1 MFCNMLSTPFVH
13 LYGFFSPMK
22 VLLIFLFSSAIAS
35 FSYGQQKNFFVNN
48 NEPSWIVKVK
58 PKNLKPSP
66 KDISEGYFASFYESQ
81 SHLELHEDYHRLIRE
96 IVSDAGVQ
104 NGSQISVTYDPSF
117 QKLIFHKILVWRDGK
132 SYNRLKINDFKL
144 LQTEK
149 ELSRFIYS
157 GTFDA
162 FMLLDD
168 VRKNDRI
175 EFSYTITGLN
185 PVFGKKYADAFYFE
199 GSSSVGHIY
208 NNIILSKSR
217 SLALKNFNFNE
228 NPHISEKN
236 GLRIYEWES
245 TLTKTYRAA
254 DYEPTWYNPLKRTQ
268 LSEYKNWNEV
278 VQWALSINDYTN
290 LRTPLVDKKV
300 KELRA
305 ESGADLKK
313 YITLATRFVQ
323 DEIRYMGIEIGIYS
337 HRPNSPEKVLLQRYG
352 DCKDKSLLLVH
363 LLKAQGINAY
373 MTYANTYTTIKTDEY
388 LPSPFVFNH
397 VIVLVDYNNYK
408 TWIDPTISY
417 QRGTFDSFYAP
428 DYGSVLIIKKGVNTL
443 EKIERKPL
451 GKLIANLRFNLAD
464 TVSAAKSSLLVTSI
478 YSDNYADELRRQIAE
493 SGTDGMEKSFL
504 EYLAKLYPEIETKEQ
519 IKVEDNEEGNVI
531 EVTESY
537 EIGNIW
543 NENNEIKDQV
553 VYFYGDMISSEL
565 RKITTKKRLAPLALK
580 DYINIEQ
587 NITVD
592 MPYNVS
598 VGDDTFQIEN
608 DSYYFDMYQIQRP
621 REIKFSYTFRNS
633 VGYLENDKIK
643 DYAKDIKKIDEY
655 LTHYIK
661 RGGTAEANNHIN
673 FYMLI
678 PYLFCLA
685 GSALFFLKLYKKN
698 EPFIIEDIADALPIG
713 GWLVLIA
720 MRVMIFPIILL
731 TGPFLIRMFKNE
743 AWNGLANFGNW
754 EGLLKFTFIAEAM
767 IYAFLFTYSVFCL
780 ILFFQRRKSFP
791 KHFIII
797 TTGHLGFLIFDTAI
811 ASSMNSILGK
821 TFVNPKDLGS
831 VFGSLIY
838 CIIFVWYL
846 LASERVKQTF
856 VFTYPKSVWQ
866 LALAKYHDHFYA
878 KKDEQIQLKPL
889 TETNDN
895 NENI

>member
-1 MFCNMLSTPFVH
+1 MFCNTLSTLFVR
-13 LYGFFSPMK
+13 LYGLFFSIK
-22 VLLIFLFSSAIAS
+22 VLVILLLLSAAANLTQ
-35 FSYGQQKNFFVNN
+35 GQQKNFFVNPK
-48 NEPSWIVKVK
+48 EPSWIIKVK
-58 PKNLKPSP
+58 PKNLRPLS

-81 SHLELHEDYHRLIRE
+81 SHLELHEDYHHLIRE

-117 QKLIFHKILVWRDGK
+117 QKLIFHKILVWRNGK
-132 SYNRLKINDFKL
+132 PSNQLRISDFKL

-168 VRKNDRI
+168 VRKGDRI

-185 PVFGKKYADAFYFE
+185 PVFGKKYADTYYFE
-199 GSSSVGHIY
+199 GSSSLGHIY
-208 NNIILSKSR
+208 NAIIFSKSR
-217 SLALKNFNFNE
+217 SLALKNFNFNK
-228 NPHISEKN
+228 NPQISEKN
-236 GLRIYEWES
+236 GLKVYEWES

-268 LSEYKNWNEV
+268 LTEYKSWNEV
-278 VQWALSINDYTN
+278 VEWALSINDYSN
-290 LRTPLVDKKV
+290 LSTPLTDKTV

-305 ESGADLKK
+305 KSGADLKK

-323 DEIRYMGIEIGIYS
+323 DEIRYMGIEMGIYS
-337 HRPNSPEKVLLQRYG
+337 HQPNSPEKVLLQRYG

-373 MTYANTYTTIKTDEY
+373 MTYANTYTTVKTDEY

-397 VIVLVDYNNYK
+397 VIVLVDYSNYK

-428 DYGSVLIIKKGVNTL
+428 DYGSVLVIKKGVNAL

-451 GKLIANLRFNLAD
+451 GKLIANLRFNLTD
-464 TVSAAKSSLLVTSI
+464 TVSATKSSLLVTSI

-493 SGTDGMEKSFL
+493 SGVDGMEKSFL

-519 IKVEDNEEGNVI
+519 IKIEDNEDGNVI

-537 EIGNIW
+537 EIGDIW
-543 NENNEIKDQV
+543 TENDEIKDQL
-553 VYFYGDMISSEL
+553 VYFYGDLISSEL

-592 MPYNVS
+592 MPYDVP

-608 DSYYFDMYQIQRP
+608 DSYYFDMYHIQRP

-633 VGYLENDKIK
+633 AGYLENDKIK

-661 RGGTAEANNHIN
+661 RGGTADANNRIN

-678 PYLFCLA
+678 PYLLFLA
-685 GSALFFLKLYKKN
+685 ASAFFFLKLYKKN
-698 EPFIIEDIADALPIG
+698 EPFIIKDIANALPIG

-720 MRVMIFPIILL
+720 IRVVIFPIMLL
-731 TGPFLIRMFKNE
+731 IGPFLLQMFKKE
-743 AWNGLANFGNW
+743 VWNGLANFGNW
-754 EGLLKFTFIAEAM
+754 EDLLKFTFIAEAI
-767 IYAFLFTYSVFCL
+767 IYALLFVYSVFCL
-780 ILFFQRRKSFP
+780 VLFFQRRKSFP

-797 TTGHLGFLIFDTAI
+797 TIGHLTFLIFDIAI
-811 ASSMNSILGK
+811 ALSMNSILGK
-821 TFVNPKDLGS
+821 TFVSPKDLGS

-846 LASERVKQTF
+846 LKSERVKQTF

-866 LALAKYHDHFYA
+866 LSLTEYYEHFYA
-878 KKDEQIQLKPL
+878 KREEHTQLKSL

-895 NENI
+895 NENF